1 LIARIGELI
10 ESTQTK
16 TPTED
21 ILHNIVSMTLAA
33 CAIAVISSPVLA
45 QTPAAAPAAPPAQ
58 PSAGGTPDAM
68 PFDIPYGVSIGLE
81 RAKQA
86 MAAAEAEAKKRNWKM
101 NIAVVDTNGEL
112 VHFSRMEGAQIGSV
126 NISIGKARTA
136 ARFRR
141 ESRAFYN
148 AFETGHGYVS
158 TLDPTLVA
166 SPGGFPLVEGGKL
179 IGAIGCSGGTGDQD
193 AAICKVGAEVVK

>member
-1 LIARIGELI
+1 MRIIASIALA
-10 ESTQTK
+10 
-16 TPTED
+16 
-21 ILHNIVSMTLAA
+21 VCAMATL
-33 CAIAVISSPVLA
+33 SGPGFA
-45 QTPAAAPAAPPAQ
+45 QAPAPAPATPPAP

-81 RAKQA
+81 RAKQV
-86 MAAAEAEAKKRNWKM
+86 MSAAEAEAKKRNWKM

-112 VHFSRMEGAQIGSV
+112 VHFSRMEGAQIASV
-126 NISIGKARTA
+126 NISIGKARTS

-141 ESRAFYN
+141 ESRLFYN
-148 AFETGHGYVS
+148 TFDTGHGYVS

-166 SPGGFPLVEGGKL
+166 SPGGFPLAEGGKL

-193 AAICKVGAEVVK
+193 AAVCKVGAELVK

>member
-1 LIARIGELI
+1 MR
-10 ESTQTK
+10 
-16 TPTED
+16 P
-21 ILHNIVSMTLAA
+21 IVSMTLAA
-33 CAIAVISSPVLA
+33 CAIAFASSSTFA
-45 QTPAAAPAAPPAQ
+45 QAPAPAAPPAP

-68 PFDIPYGVSIGLE
+68 PFDIPYGQSIGLE
-81 RAKQA
+81 QAKQV

-112 VHFSRMEGAQIGSV
+112 VQFERMEGAQIASGS
-126 NISIGKARTA
+126 ISIGKARTA

-148 AFETGHGYVS
+148 AFESGHGYVA

-179 IGAIGCSGGTGDQD
+179 IGAVGCSGGTGDQD
-193 AAICKVGAEVVK
+193 AAVCKVGAEVVK

>member
-1 LIARIGELI
+1 MR
-10 ESTQTK
+10 S
-16 TPTED
+16 
-21 ILHNIVSMTLAA
+21 IVSMSLAA
-33 CAIAVISSPVLA
+33 CAVAVLSSPTFA
-45 QTPAAAPAAPPAQ
+45 QTPTPAAPPAQ
-58 PSAGGTPDAM
+58 PSAGGTPDAI
-68 PFDIPYGVSIGLE
+68 PFDIPYGQSIGLE
-81 RAKQA
+81 RAKQV

-112 VHFSRMEGAQIGSV
+112 VHFSRMEGAQIASGT
-126 NISIGKARTA
+126 ISIGKARTA

-148 AFETGHGYVS
+148 VYESGHPYIS

-179 IGAIGCSGGTGDQD
+179 IGAVGCSGGTGDQD
-193 AAICKVGAEVVK
+193 AATCKAGADTVK